1 MVMFYLLMPIALIAQ
16 MGLNENGLVNEL
28 GCGNCHSGVQTSQ
41 IIKNRAPDL
50 NYSGLKYNEAYLFN
64 YLESPQTVR
73 NHIGKSR
80 MPNFKLS
87 TDEAYAL
94 TLYLMTKKTLPK
106 GRELTTRKYNNKE
119 DAFTLIDTEYQC
131 TTCHSLNGAGINKSI
146 DLTIAG
152 TRLQADWLFD
162 IILKPSAYVQR
173 ASPMPTFFNEDQA
186 STNTVSKMVGYLM
199 EKGKTKLY
207 ELEKNYTAVKKSNPK
222 ITPDMGR
229 DIFLSQ
235 NCMACHVIE
244 DEASWFET
252 HNGPDLSA
260 QKMRTQPAWL
270 KQYLKETQAIRP
282 NGYFPG
288 TGSRMPNFNLSETE
302 VKTLTDWLGTATLKT
317 KLQPISTFQSRKVKR
332 LLNDFLSCLGCHE
345 LNGIGGQ
352 IGPNLSNVGNRI
364 SDGFIKMAIQAPH
377 MVMPE
382 SIMPKMAMDPKLMTS
397 IQSFFA
403 YQTSTEKSNYLN
415 LIKNRPYPIGNQYTA
430 NCAPC
435 HGPKGEGNGFNAAY
449 LEIKP
454 GNLADDKLMEQR
466 SDAALFNTIYGG
478 GRIMN
483 KSHFMPAWG
492 QKISREEIANH
503 VARIRDFC
511 DCSPPDWSK
520 D

>member
-1 MVMFYLLMPIALIAQ
+1 M
-16 MGLNENGLVNEL
+16 
-28 GCGNCHSGVQTSQ
+28 
-41 IIKNRAPDL
+41 
-50 NYSGLKYNEAYLFN
+50 
-64 YLESPQTVR
+64 
-73 NHIGKSR
+73 R
-80 MPNFKLS
+80 M
-87 TDEAYAL
+87 
-94 TLYLMTKKTLPK
+94 
-106 GRELTTRKYNNKE
+106 
-119 DAFTLIDTEYQC
+119 
-131 TTCHSLNGAGINKSI
+131 
-146 DLTIAG
+146 
-152 TRLQADWLFD
+152 
-162 IILKPSAYVQR
+162 
-173 ASPMPTFFNEDQA
+173 FFNEDQA
-186 STNTVSKMVGYLM
+186 STNSVSKLVSYLM

-235 NCMACHVIE
+235 NCMACHLIE

-288 TGSRMPNFNLSETE
+288 TGSRMPNYNLSETE

-317 KLQPISTFQSRKVKR
+317 KLQPISSFQSRKVKR

-382 SIMPKMAMDPKLMTS
+382 SIMPKMAIDPKFITS

-403 YQTSTEKSNYLN
+403 YQTSTDKSNYLN
-415 LIKNRPYPIGNQYTA
+415 LIKNRPYPIGNRYTA